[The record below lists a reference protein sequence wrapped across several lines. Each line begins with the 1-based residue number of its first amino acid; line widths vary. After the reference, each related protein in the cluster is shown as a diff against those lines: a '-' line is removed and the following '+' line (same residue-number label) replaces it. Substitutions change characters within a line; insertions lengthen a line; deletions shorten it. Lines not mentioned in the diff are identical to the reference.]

1 MPNFWIQYLI
11 GWTNNGIRL
20 WTDFWSTPGTISFLW
35 SVYLPLSSRKKT
47 PISSIGLTIFFVS
60 LLPQCLVKLSI
71 SLLLR
76 TGLLTSKFFLSYFSF
91 KMQSMQVALY
101 AITSVLL
108 DLKFAY
114 NWKECLYQQFFGCFQ
129 KNWICQHLCYCI
141 QRHLQTLHFKVEI
154 TQKDFEVNNLAKNSW
169 AILTE
174 LNPPNLYLL
183 RFQYLIS
190 IDTEK

>member
-20 WTDFWSTPGTISFLW
+20 WTDFWSTPGTISFSW

-47 PISSIGLTIFFVS
+47 PISSIGLTIFIVS

-108 DLKFAY
+108 DLKFAN

-129 KNWICQHLCYCI
+129 KFWICQHGCYCI
-141 QRHLQTLHFKVEI
+141 QCHLQTF
-154 TQKDFEVNNLAKNSW
+154 
-169 AILTE
+169 ILE
-174 LNPPNLYLL
+174 L
-183 RFQYLIS
+183 I
-190 IDTEK
+190 